1 MDFKQCF
8 LQFNKDMIHSSN
20 RYTVNDRNRDVFLV
34 IIPLK

>member
-1 MDFKQCF
+1 MDFKLCF
-8 LQFNKDMIHSSN
+8 LLFYKDIIRSTN